1 MIWGTETD
9 QAAEQLK
16 PTLLKTSTLNPL
28 HIGGILC
35 GPTLKIN
42 QSISKNLHVRV
53 VCNKK
58 FQNEGGGLP
67 VK

>member
-9 QAAEQLK
+9 QAAAQLK
-16 PTLLKTSTLNPL
+16 PTLLKTGTLNPL
-28 HIGGILC
+28 HIEGILC

-53 VCNKK
+53 VFNKK

>member
-1 MIWGTETD
+1 MIWGTETG
-9 QAAEQLK
+9 QAAARSK
-16 PTLLKTSTLNPL
+16 PTLLKTSTLNLL
-28 HIGGILC
+28 HIKGIFC